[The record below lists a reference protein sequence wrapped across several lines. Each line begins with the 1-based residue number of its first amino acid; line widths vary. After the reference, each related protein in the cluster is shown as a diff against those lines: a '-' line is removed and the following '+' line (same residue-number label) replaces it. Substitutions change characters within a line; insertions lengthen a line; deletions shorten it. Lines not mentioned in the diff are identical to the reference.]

1 MRREKL
7 NTTFQLLSA
16 SIVIQF
22 EDPLLAPQFE
32 YIAVGARQ
40 NIRPGT
46 VLSYHV
52 SGTGPYEVFE
62 EGELLARAPS
72 PADVQ
77 FHVYQRIYGRTLER
91 YVLAGW
97 IGLHGALVNICGKR
111 MLLLGDK
118 GAGKT
123 TLTSSLMF
131 ANHMIEGDELVLL
144 REGTAM
150 ACPRRLHLKP
160 GIERQVPQLAP
171 HLAEFP
177 IAYAGP
183 EAVRGLDPTELGFKW
198 TINAAPIDHIVWIRP
213 NHGRGTTLL
222 PLSSLA
228 ILQRLI
234 AGFMGWGE
242 SKQQVFEYCAVL
254 SRHGGHELALG
265 HPAEAINQLVSLAK
279 ITL

>member
-16 SIVIQF
+16 SIVIEF
-22 EDPLLAPQFE
+22 EDPLLAPQFD
-32 YIAVGARQ
+32 YIAVGAEQ

-62 EGELLARAPS
+62 EGQLLARAPS

-97 IGLHGALVNICGKR
+97 IGLHGALVNICGRR

-123 TLTSSLMF
+123 TLTSSLLF

-144 REGTAM
+144 REGMAM

-160 GIERQVPQLAP
+160 GIERQIPELAP
-171 HLAEFP
+171 HLADLP
-177 IAYAGP
+177 HRIRGSRGSARPGPNRAGLP
-183 EAVRGLDPTELGFKW
+183 VDDQCRSDRPHYLDPTQPW
-198 TINAAPIDHIVWIRP
+198 PRHNSA
-213 NHGRGTTLL
+213 
-222 PLSSLA
+222 SSLVTGNSPA
-228 ILQRLI
+228 PHRGLYGLGRIKA
-234 AGFMGWGE
+234 AG
-242 SKQQVFEYCAVL
+242 V
-254 SRHGGHELALG
+254 
-265 HPAEAINQLVSLAK
+265 
-279 ITL
+279 